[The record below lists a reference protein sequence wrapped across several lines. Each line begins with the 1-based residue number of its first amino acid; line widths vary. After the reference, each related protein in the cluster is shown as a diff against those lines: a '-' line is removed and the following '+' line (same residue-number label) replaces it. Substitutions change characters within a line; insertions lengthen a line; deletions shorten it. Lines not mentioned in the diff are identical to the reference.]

1 MRVAVY
7 YNNSDVR
14 IEETPVPEINAGELL
29 VKVMASGICG
39 SDVMEWYRVKK
50 APIVLGHEIAG
61 EIVETG
67 KDVKK
72 YKKGDRIFVSHH
84 VPCNTCH
91 YCLNGYH
98 TACETL
104 HKTNYYPGGF
114 SEYLRVP
121 EINVDRGVYVLPDEM
136 SYDEGTFI
144 EPLACV
150 LRGQR
155 LSALKPGQ
163 TVLVIGSGISG
174 LLHIELA
181 RALGAGR
188 IFATDISEYRLREA
202 ERHGAYAAINAKE
215 DVAGR
220 LLQLNDNRLA
230 DLVIVC
236 AGALSASSE
245 AIKCV
250 DRGGTVLF
258 FAVPEPDVMVPVPM
272 NSLWRNEIKLMTSYG
287 AGPSDIETAIS
298 IIRDRRVNLN
308 EMITHKLPF
317 EDIGKGFRLVAD
329 AKESIKVIIEPHKKK
344 DQ

>member
-14 IEETPVPEINAGELL
+14 LEETPVPEINSSELL

-50 APIVLGHEIAG
+50 APIVLGHEIVG
-61 EIVETG
+61 EVIETG
-67 KDVKK
+67 SDVKK
-72 YKKGDRIFVSHH
+72 YKKGDRVFVSHH

-98 TACETL
+98 TACDTL
-104 HKTNYYPGGF
+104 HKTNYDPGGF

-155 LSALKPGQ
+155 LSALKSGQ

-174 LLHIELA
+174 LLHIEVA

-188 IFATDISEYRLREA
+188 VFATDISEYRLREA

-215 DVAGR
+215 NVVER

-236 AGALSASSE
+236 AGALSAAAE
-245 AIKCV
+245 AIRCV

-298 IIRDRRVNLN
+298 IIRNGRVNLS

-317 EDIGKGFRLVAD
+317 EEIGKGFRLVAD
-329 AKESIKVIIEPHKKK
+329 AKESIKVIIEPHKK
-344 DQ
+344 